1 MNSLEELKGH
11 YENFLRSDQFNYVD
25 NITTAIDDYT
35 EAIQNNANHI
45 SKTSSKTGAGT
56 SNGGSKVTG
65 MGCPRVKV
73 KLSELRNENPM
84 LERRLV
90 HDPLRHLRALE
101 FAAHDVAKDERPG
114 YDDKY
119 GA

>member
-25 NITTAIDDYT
+25 NITTAIDDYRL
-35 EAIQNNANHI
+35 AIQNNANL
-45 SKTSSKTGAGT
+45 TGAET
-56 SNGGSKVTG
+56 SNGRSKVTG
-65 MGCPRVKV
+65 MACPRVKV